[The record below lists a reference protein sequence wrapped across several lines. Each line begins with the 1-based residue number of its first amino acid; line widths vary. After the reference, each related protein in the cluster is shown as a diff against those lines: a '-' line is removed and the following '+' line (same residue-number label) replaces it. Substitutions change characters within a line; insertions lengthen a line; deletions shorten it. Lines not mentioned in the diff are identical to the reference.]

1 MESINYAAAHHVP
14 WNKGKLVGQK
24 APLKQREIWA
34 IRIRLQL
41 QEDARELALFNLAID
56 SKLRSCDLVRLRVR
70 DVCQGGRVA
79 SRAIVMQR
87 KTQRP
92 VQFEIT
98 VELDSLRRAGA
109 RRSSLLQ
116 PLPPVPAPVHTPIRT
131 NRSQVGAGHRA

>member
-1 MESINYAAAHHVP
+1 METINHAAVHHVP

-70 DVCQGGRVA
+70 DVPRRTRCISGNRYAAKDAAA
-79 SRAIVMQR
+79 S
-87 KTQRP
+87 P
-92 VQFEIT
+92 VRDHRT
-98 VELDSLRRAGA
+98 DS
-109 RRSSLLQ
+109 
-116 PLPPVPAPVHTPIRT
+116 
-131 NRSQVGAGHRA
+131 